1 MKQLF
6 RKIANF
12 FRFSK
17 NPKPNFKVEAY
28 WNKAEKKV
36 FLKESSILF
45 DTTENTQES
54 TDESTQIKVSTNV
67 EIEKIVSTSKPTL
80 PTDANKIQVLDKK
93 YNNPNTI
100 YRNNKGRF
108 ASLK

>member
-36 FLKESSILF
+36 FLKESSPLF
-45 DTTENTQES
+45 DPTENTQES
-54 TDESTQIKVSTNV
+54 TDESAQMKVITDV
-67 EIEKIVSTSKPTL
+67 EIEKIVLTSKQML
-80 PTDANKIQVLDKK
+80 PIDANKIQVLDKK
-93 YNNPNTI
+93 FNNPNTV